1 MSSTQ
6 NRNTKRQNKKERKE
20 KSIDLKMDKDGKFIL
35 PFNLLSKLKV
45 RLPIGFED
53 LDLNLYMVVT
63 TSGTTE
69 IGVAKE
75 RINLKPISDL
85 QKLAGVQGIIT
96 GATKMSE
103 SADTTEEMEQLIFQC
118 GITRDAIHVTGN
130 FRAEMVQHLNH
141 WKNLQASKEVVAGNR
156 ASPVKASARLVLNQA
171 LLAMEGVI
179 RRQVVHTCSGSREK
193 IDLRALLIEHGG
205 SNYFWSRSVV
215 NRLLHPQNIQLEA
228 VLFPTKIENGLK
240 LTRAEIC
247 SDKVCSTFGLTE
259 RNSLFKS
266 ICHSPDARILASVKP
281 NDEKDELR
289 FERHT
294 WIMIPEVD
302 RKTVVETRKFTPR
315 IEKTE
320 NAPLAQLNNVLIQ
333 YYIGIAPI
341 GVNPQ
346 EFINATLHEVAVDVN
361 NTRPL
366 TEQLCQFLPDKDM
379 FNGIVTI
386 GKLTAVALEIA
397 GCPKAHAEFFCRVAT
412 KYDKINHLDPIVG
425 IAPLMLPMFNVW
437 RTDIPALAELT
448 FKGKEPKDRIFGK
461 LYADAA
467 EFVKMINSKNHALY
481 PVRDRITNYLKQ
493 FHQETF
499 QRAAVLALESAAEQ
513 IVLLDYEYEGSDEES
528 QSGDI
533 RD

>member
-1 MSSTQ
+1 MSTTKQ
-6 NRNTKRQNKKERKE
+6 RNTKRNEKRKE

-45 RLPIGFED
+45 RLPTGFED

-96 GATKMSE
+96 GATKMPE
-103 SADTTEEMEQLIFQC
+103 SADTTEEMEQLIYQC

-141 WKNLQASKEVVAGNR
+141 WKNLQSSKEVVAGNR
-156 ASPVKASARLVLNQA
+156 ASPKDSSARLVLNQA

-179 RRQVVHTCSGSREK
+179 RRQVIHTCSGSRTK
-193 IDLRALLIEHGG
+193 LDVRSLLVELGG

-247 SDKVCSTFGLTE
+247 SDKVWYTFGLTE

-266 ICHSPDARILASVKP
+266 ICMDPDARNLASVKP

-320 NAPLAQLNNVLIQ
+320 NAPLAQLNNVIIQ
-333 YYIGIAPI
+333 YYIGLAPI
-341 GVNPQ
+341 GVNPA
-346 EFINATLHEVAVDVN
+346 EFINATLHEVVVDAN
-361 NTRPL
+361 L
-366 TEQLCQFLPDKDM
+366 TQTVTDQLCHYLPDRDM
-379 FNGIVTI
+379 FNGIVSN
-386 GKLTAVALEIA
+386 GKLAAVALSIA
-397 GCPKAHAEFFCRVAT
+397 GCPKTHAEFFCRVAA
-412 KYDKINHLDPIVG
+412 KHDRIVGRFDPIAG
-425 IAPLMLPMFNVW
+425 IAPLSLPMFNVW

-461 LYADAA
+461 LYAAAA
-467 EFVKMINSKNHALY
+467 EFVKTIGSKTHALY

-513 IVLLDYEYEGSDEES
+513 IVLLDYEYEDSGEES
-528 QSGDI
+528 QSGDVI
-533 RD
+533 D